1 MKYSDSSTGSSDN
14 PRNLL
19 RSGLLIALAVLLC
32 AGCATTRKMWQRVCR
47 ACRSDDSS
55 EVSMKPTS
63 APANTNVARYHS
75 APNFGKAQDVP
86 HR

>member
-1 MKYSDSSTGSSDN
+1 V
-14 PRNLL
+14 
-19 RSGLLIALAVLLC
+19 LAVLLC
-32 AGCATTRKMWQRVCR
+32 GGCATTRNMWRRVCR